1 MVIIKYEHHSWTTA
15 VIIKSSLLLT
25 FDGKWP
31 SMRFGRGFSNSKQQ
45 KSPHTAQ
52 ATKSCYTCMN
62 RRGRALMWK
71 ECLKRNI
78 TSTLFLFQ
86 KLISTNNSK
95 LSFRF
100 YVCSVFF
107 FRRLPSIR
115 AIPLSGGRSLHID
128 SIPLR
133 WCAGL
138 WWWVF
143 NIHLL
148 FLIQIFEILKCL
160 FVKSTLFS
168 TNEWF
173 FIEKFVCLRMK

>member
-62 RRGRALMWK
+62 RRGSALMWK

-138 WWWVF
+138 RRWVYIF
-143 NIHLL
+143 ISFSSE
-148 FLIQIFEILKCL
+148 FLNFCA
-160 FVKSTLFS
+160 FVYWINVANKSFFPS
-168 TNEWF
+168 TRRQCTWN
-173 FIEKFVCLRMK
+173 